1 MAPYT
6 TYVAAGPPKSLS
18 IQATPN
24 AGAGENDLFA
34 VTTSADGS
42 TWAVGWDIDP
52 TTDNHDPLVLQG
64 INGVWSLVPSPSFP
78 AGSDSG
84 FAAITAIPGGGLWAV
99 GVTATAKSNYS
110 ALIEFHP

>member
-1 MAPYT
+1 MAR
-6 TYVAAGPPKSLS
+6 
-18 IQATPN
+18 
-24 AGAGENDLFA
+24 
-34 VTTSADGS
+34 
-42 TWAVGWDIDP
+42 TWVVGWDIDP

-64 INGVWSLVPSPSFP
+64 INGVWSLVSSPSFP